1 MKTAYKVY
9 PKISKF
15 GFLITTILAVF
26 GVMLLFSGLG
36 LFPPLHNFMRGFANE
51 LEILSRNAFQGVMG
65 ILMTFIFGRKW
76 LKTLGRIFNKTPI
89 LVADD
94 FGLEV
99 NRADNFNVIAWEY
112 IDGITI
118 ENYAKSNSQGK
129 RPTLII
135 RYRDET
141 AKKQNAEIFIPVS
154 TLANKPKQILSGLS
168 KRNKGLKF

>member
-1 MKTAYKVY
+1 MSKTFEVY

-15 GFLITTILAVF
+15 GFLITSILAVL
-26 GVMLLFSGLG
+26 GIMLVLAGAG
-36 LFPPLHNFMRGFANE
+36 LFLSFYHFLQGFANT
-51 LEILSRNAFQGVMG
+51 LEFLNSRITQIILGGFLALV
-65 ILMTFIFGRKW
+65 FGRKW
-76 LKTLGRIFNKTPI
+76 FKTLGRIINKKPI
-89 LVADD
+89 LIADD

-99 NRADNFNVIAWEY
+99 NRGENFNVIAWAY

-141 AKKQNAEIFIPVS
+141 NKKQKTEIFIPIR
-154 TLANKPKQILSGLS
+154 TLAEKPKHILGGLNA
-168 KRNKGLKF
+168 RNKGLKF